1 MITAPSPLRGATRT
15 YRLGLGLALVGL
27 LLTAGVLIAVSAVL
41 SVRTAPA
48 HEIAALGQHLA
59 VPAANA
65 QAVVLLLLA
74 TLGVSVVLAG
84 AYGAIVVVS
93 AARRLRREL
102 PVLDRLPGHRHV
114 WVILGDHP
122 NAFCAGLLS
131 PAVFISTAAVQQL
144 SEEQLEAVLAH
155 EHLHRMRRDPLR
167 IASARVLASALFFL
181 PVLRRLT
188 ERYCSLA
195 ELAADERALARFDGD
210 TAPLAGAML
219 TFAQRER
226 RPRAAGGG
234 DADVRRARDRAR
246 ARGSHVRAHAG
257 LGAADRGHGPEPPRA
272 ERPRAARV
280 AARPPRASADDAHV
294 PAGVGAALHHHAGR
308 DPAGRRR
315 ARRLDGPARLL
326 RAAHRRRR

>member
-219 TFAQRER
+219 TFAER
-226 RPRAAGGG
+226 GIAPERVDHMSGRMPDWGLPTAVMGLSLLGL
-234 DADVRRARDRAR
+234 
-246 ARGSHVRAHAG
+246 SG
-257 LGAADRGHGPEPPRA
+257 LGLLVWQL
-272 ERPRAARV
+272 ARHAHLQTTLTFPLV
-280 AARPPRASADDAHV
+280 SAQPCIIMLAV
-294 PAGVGAALHHHAGR
+294 IPLAGAALGAWT
-308 DPAGRRR
+308 
-315 ARRLDGPARLL
+315 ARRGF
-326 RAAHRRRR
+326 